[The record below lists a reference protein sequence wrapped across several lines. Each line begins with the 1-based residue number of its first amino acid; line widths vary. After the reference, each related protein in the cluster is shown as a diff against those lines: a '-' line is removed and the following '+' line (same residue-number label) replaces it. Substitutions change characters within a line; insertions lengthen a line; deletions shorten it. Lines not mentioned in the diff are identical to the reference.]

1 MRKLLVIEKP
11 SIEKYIKNALA
22 NYVNDGTYYV
32 PDEYYFDY
40 VKHVS
45 PMKSPEG
52 TYEKD
57 ESGRYVGHYYDGT
70 LSDYRDKL
78 ELKSVNIPDNDKDKT
93 FLTCKSMHAYK
104 NDAELE
110 HVDEIICACD
120 PDICGT
126 LAFAKYLEDHNL
138 DFSKAKYVK
147 IRYLTEKSIIDAIFN
162 EISFQEVFD
171 RMKKE
176 VFEQ

>member
-1 MRKLLVIEKP
+1 MKKLLVVEKP
-11 SIEKYIKNALA
+11 SIEKWIKNALA
-22 NYVNDGTYYV
+22 NYVNDGTHYS
-32 PDEYYFDY
+32 PDEYCFDY

-45 PMKSPEG
+45 SMESAEG

-70 LSDYRDKL
+70 LSGYRDKL
-78 ELKSVNIPDNDKDKT
+78 ELKSIDIPDNDKEKT
-93 FLTCKSMHAYK
+93 FLTCTPMFAYE

-110 HVDEIICACD
+110 HVDEVVCVCD

-147 IRYLTEKSIIDAIFN
+147 ILDLTEKGIIDAIFN
-162 EISFQEVFD
+162 ETSFQEVFD
-171 RMKKE
+171 NIKKR
-176 VFEQ
+176 VFC

>member
-1 MRKLLVIEKP
+1 MKKLLVVEKP
-11 SIEKYIKNALA
+11 SIEKWIKNALA
-22 NYVNDGTYYV
+22 HYVNDGVHYS
-32 PDEYYFDY
+32 PDEYCFDY
-40 VKHVS
+40 AKHVS
-45 PMKSPEG
+45 QMEGPEG
-52 TYEKD
+52 TYKKD
-57 ESGRYVGHYYDGT
+57 ESGKYVGHYHDGT

-78 ELKSVNIPDNDKDKT
+78 ELKSVDIPDNDKEKT
-93 FLTCKSMHAYK
+93 LLTCETMFAYK

-110 HVDEIICACD
+110 YVDEVICACD

-147 IRYLTEKSIIDAIFN
+147 ICDLTEKSIIDAIFN